1 LVPATEL
8 EPEHRYAVIAPAV
21 AVAAAAADP
30 SLQRPVE
37 AGVAVAA
44 AVVAQ
49 AGPASGL
56 LGQVVVEGPEAP
68 LDAEVAAPAV
78 LPAVAPELVPQ
89 TQREPAGAT
98 PVGVAAAPCWQPAV
112 PLAASLAPVR
122 GRAGR
127 CQ

>member
-1 LVPATEL
+1 MVPATEL

-21 AVAAAAADP
+21 AVAAA
-30 SLQRPVE
+30 
-37 AGVAVAA
+37 
-44 AVVAQ
+44 VVAQ
-49 AGPASGL
+49 AGPASGLPGL

-112 PLAASLAPVR
+112 PLAASMAPVR